1 MVKLTQ
7 AQDDILV
14 QVHCD
19 HVSPSNHQLPSSASN
34 LVGLQLRLATG
45 SFDDSFDAGTGML
58 CCVVSSKIKIP
69 KTLSR

>member
-1 MVKLTQ
+1 MTSWFRFIVIMCY
-7 AQDDILV
+7 IL
-14 QVHCD
+14 
-19 HVSPSNHQLPSSASN
+19 SLMYSNHQLPSSASN